1 MRRILESTALL
12 LLIFV
17 VCVRPLISE
26 SYDSSSNS
34 ISEALRDVSDPSPVR
49 TLVFDLI
56 ILVAGVVWLASR
68 AIDPSKPVR
77 RTGMGIAIL
86 IWLVAVFLSCF
97 AAGNKRLAI
106 NASFDWLCLLLVPM
120 LLAQLMN
127 KPYHRYVLLA
137 AIIASAAAQTF
148 ACFDQYFVSYQDTWE
163 HYQDVKTEFWA
174 QQNVP
179 LDSEKVTLFENRIR
193 AREALGYMPHSNAT
207 GSYLMLCL
215 IPLVGMAASSLIRR
229 SRSKQAPPTSAFQA
243 GGKERN
249 LWPAAT
255 GIVLAIGIG
264 IATLLTKSRGALLS
278 GFVGLFLFVAYRYAK
293 SRPTREQQRRT
304 VIAVVLFCVVAVVAL
319 AYVTHVGTP
328 YTTTLLFRWQYWRS
342 TVPMIFD
349 HFLFGVGREN
359 FGRHYL
365 HYKAIDS
372 PEEVSTPHNFL
383 LQIAADFG
391 VIGVVAT
398 MVMVYS
404 IIRLLRYSDKCTSH
418 EKRVGAKALSPTSK
432 SDTRELSADSTS
444 TSAPLVHFGL
454 WGAVLL
460 ALVVATRLILSD
472 SSNPSFVYYTTMTTA
487 LSWAIGFVVAAFVC
501 ARGFSATYA
510 ETRGRLLSGSII
522 LSLIVF
528 MIHELIN
535 FALFV
540 PGTAITFFALLGAAP
555 KESERKEFH
564 TRARWRLYLATA
576 AAVFAF
582 AVGFHAMPIIRCD
595 WNLQQA
601 QVVAT
606 QNQPIG
612 VRMQTIAHHLTVAAN
627 DDSLDPTPLERLA
640 ELKLAESTITDLPGE
655 SLDAAI
661 TAVSKARTRDPYH
674 LRLARLQIQ
683 IQRRLAEISQEPLH
697 YSQLC
702 SMGAAALT
710 LYPNDPN
717 GYITLADAQA
727 AAFKNGAE
735 VDVARRAIKN
745 YERALELDTRRWFG
759 ETIRRFTDRQKA
771 ELQAK
776 IKAIQELINERAAK
790 PND

>member
-17 VCVRPLISE
+17 VCVRPLVSE

-77 RTGMGIAIL
+77 RTGMGIAFL

-127 KPYHRYVLLA
+127 KPYHRYVLFA

-193 AREALGYMPHSNAT
+193 AREALGFMPHSNAT

-255 GIVLAIGIG
+255 GIALATGIW

-278 GFVGLFLFVAYRYAK
+278 GFVGLFLFAAYRYAK
-293 SRPTREQQRRT
+293 SRPTREQQLRT
-304 VIAVVLFCVVAVVAL
+304 VFAVILFCVAAIAAL

-342 TVPMIFD
+342 TVPMILD
-349 HFLFGVGREN
+349 HFFYGVGREN

-365 HYKAIDS
+365 HYKTIDS
-372 PEEVSTPHNFL
+372 PEEVSTPHNL
-383 LQIAADFG
+383 VLQVMADFG
-391 VIGVVAT
+391 IVGVIAAAVMCFGVIRVFRESKCSTVVHTTGAPTRATHQGLVNERCGADPVA
-398 MVMVYS
+398 
-404 IIRLLRYSDKCTSH
+404 LQL
-418 EKRVGAKALSPTSK
+418 AA
-432 SDTRELSADSTS
+432 
-444 TSAPLVHFGL
+444 
-454 WGAVLL
+454 WGAMLLVLI
-460 ALVVATRLILSD
+460 VATRLILTD
-472 SSNPSFVYYTTMTTA
+472 SLNPSFVYYSTMTTA
-487 LSWAIGFVVAAFVC
+487 LSWAIGFAVAAFVC
-501 ARGFSATYA
+501 STGCSHRILFTSVT
-510 ETRGRLLSGSII
+510 
-522 LSLIVF
+522 LSLLVF
-528 MIHELIN
+528 LIHEMIN
-535 FALFV
+535 FAMFV
-540 PGTAITFFALLGAAP
+540 PGAAITFFALLSLAVSNEAESKSQSQLSQEPSSYKWRFVCSLVVLVNVLWWLVLPVALAASQMQIAM
-555 KESERKEFH
+555 K
-564 TRARWRLYLATA
+564 
-576 AAVFAF
+576 AVE
-582 AVGFHAMPIIRCD
+582 
-595 WNLQQA
+595 QQD
-601 QVVAT
+601 
-606 QNQPIG
+606 QPVG
-612 VRMQTIAHHLTVAAN
+612 VRVQAIATYLHIAGRM
-627 DDSLDPTPLERLA
+627 DPRDPTPLERQA
-640 ELKLAESTITDLPGE
+640 EWNVFASTVSPQPLYEISSAEEIAH
-655 SLDAAI
+655 DAI
-661 TAVSKARTRDPYH
+661 KRDPHH
-674 LRLARLQIQ
+674 LRLRRLLIQ
-683 IQRRLAEISQEPLH
+683 ILRRRAEITNDLQDSLAVVD
-697 YSQLC
+697 
-702 SMGAAALT
+702 AAGDALT
-710 LYPNDPN
+710 LYPQDPN
-717 GYITLADAQA
+717 GYITLAEAQA
-727 AAFKNGAE
+727 AAFRNGAE
-735 VDVARRAIKN
+735 VDVAREAIKS
-745 YERALELDTRRWFG
+745 YERALELDSRRWFG

-776 IKAIQELINERAAK
+776 IKAIHELINERAAK